1 MSSNNRKKIL
11 AILGSTRKNSS
22 NETILKYIA
31 DKYQNILALEIYSAI
46 DQLPF
51 FNPDT
56 DDSQISMEVS
66 NFRNQIDK
74 SDGVII
80 CTPEYVFSIPGVLKN
95 ALEWTVSTTVFS
107 DKPVAMIVASGL
119 GDKAFESLLLIL
131 KTIQAKI
138 GDDSALLIN
147 GARSKISNT
156 GHLTDEQTVKEI
168 DKLIKSFVKSIEN
181 D

>member
-1 MSSNNRKKIL
+1 MSTKARKKIL
-11 AILGSTRKNSS
+11 AILGSTRKHSS
-22 NETILKYIA
+22 NETILNFIANKYKSIME
-31 DKYQNILALEIYSAI
+31 LEIYNEI

-56 DDSQISMEVS
+56 EDNLISNEVC
-66 NFRNQIDK
+66 NFRSLIEN

-107 DKPVAMIVASGL
+107 DKPVAVIVASGL
-119 GDKAFESLLLIL
+119 GEKAFESLLLIMH
-131 KTIQAKI
+131 TIQAKT
-138 GDDSALLIN
+138 DESTSLLIN

-156 GHLTDEQTVKEI
+156 GMLTDELTIKEI
-168 DKLIKSFVKSIEN
+168 DNLI
-181 D
+181 